1 MSMFTTRF
9 ESMSQNTAS
18 TAAGTASHSSL
29 DQEPGDR
36 AAASLGPGAGS
47 ARTIRT

>member
-9 ESMSQNTAS
+9 ESMYQNTAS

-29 DQEPGDR
+29 IRNLADR
-36 AAASLGPGAGS
+36 SAASVGPGAGI
-47 ARTIRT
+47 ARAIRT